1 MYLAHIIYRIHQ
13 LFNESKKR
21 IFALYM
27 RPEGVVFMNMIKKLH
42 TNWTGF
48 IDGLEMGN
56 NTKVSS

>member
-1 MYLAHIIYRIHQ
+1 
-13 LFNESKKR
+13 
-21 IFALYM
+21 M